1 MGLLQLPNEV
11 LCMVAFAC
19 DRTTEIAAM
28 AGVNRRL
35 YNLINPIL
43 YRIDVDECDAS
54 SMLWAAKT
62 GSIGTLEKAYNA
74 GAEVNDTTGSPNCI
88 ANVWPHDHPYN
99 DMSVQ
104 PFVTF
109 SALSLAAARGQSEAV
124 NWLFDHGARLHTGAR
139 LLCECQSTPY
149 DSRTRDGIHPPDPR
163 LLPMWSPLHLAVCN
177 GHTETANL
185 LLSMTPTVTDEIPW
199 NVWNHTVLHTLAGTN
214 HGEMAK
220 LLAEPIWNLMP
231 ESRWECKEG
240 FGPLHFAARRFRE
253 EDMAVLDALLKLK
266 LDVNHVN
273 SHGYTPLAYACTYG
287 AFKGAMRL
295 IRAGANV
302 KINSPDL
309 DRRTLLHCILYRHH
323 YYFPTDVHG
332 EIDES
337 EIESDRIQL
346 IEILIEKGVDPNQ
359 SSGLDLRHDH
369 TPMTP
374 LIQAISEDLEM
385 PAIEALLAGKACP
398 NAPDTSGRR
407 PLCWAINKPAGTLH
421 ADQVIRVLLQHGA
434 HLDAS
439 CGNYPTPIQVL
450 LQRVEATDDDTL
462 ARRVIGWT
470 TAKNITRR
478 QWLNGRL
485 GQLARRGQQRAS
497 NVLLTLIIKLATL
510 ANDDSL
516 KKTFAVLN
524 CKRSP
529 GVSFSTTLEH
539 IDNVAVPSGD
549 GEADEDDVLGEAGV
563 IITGSENAEDN
574 EDHDGLDEAE
584 EGGNDVES
592 LSSGNTSSDEDFLD
606 ALMRAAADE
615 LSGSSTSGSST
626 DADSED
632 MSSTVPSDA
641 DGDFGEN
648 DDTETSGGSSGDS
661 SEDDDFASDGE
672 GDASTERTTRR
683 PSSRSPTPFSF
694 WNPLT

>member
-109 SALSLAAARGQSEAV
+109 SALSLAAAR
-124 NWLFDHGARLHTGAR
+124 
-139 LLCECQSTPY
+139 
-149 DSRTRDGIHPPDPR
+149 
-163 LLPMWSPLHLAVCN
+163 
-177 GHTETANL
+177 ETANL

-632 MSSTVPSDA
+632 ILTRQ
-641 DGDFGEN
+641 
-648 DDTETSGGSSGDS
+648 
-661 SEDDDFASDGE
+661 AS
-672 GDASTERTTRR
+672 
-683 PSSRSPTPFSF
+683 
-694 WNPLT
+694 